1 VAPITAKENRGFPK
15 VTEPPGGRREA
26 LLDVAAEMVSTGDI
40 DGVSMESVAARAGV
54 SRALVYKHFA
64 NRHELL
70 AALYER
76 ESTILHA
83 ELSAAVQR
91 SGDLEAMLRALIE
104 GALAAQA
111 SRGATFA
118 TLGSQGGRTAVQRER
133 QRRRDARTLR
143 YFTGQAMRELGLH
156 EAAATAGMTL
166 ALGTIATV
174 LDRWRRER
182 TPEHAQRLA
191 DTYVAMVIG
200 GLRALRTGEAN
211 GPDRAV

>member
-1 VAPITAKENRGFPK
+1 M
-15 VTEPPGGRREA
+15 TEPPGGRREA

-40 DGVSMESVAARAGV
+40 DAVSMESVAAQAGV

-91 SGDLEAMLRALIE
+91 GGNLEAMLRALIE
-104 GALAAQA
+104 GALAGQA
-111 SRGATFA
+111 ARGATFA
-118 TLGSQGGRTAVQRER
+118 ALGSQGGRTAAQRDR

-143 YFTGQAMRELGLH
+143 YFTEQAVKELGLD
-156 EAAATAGMTL
+156 EASAAAGMTL

-174 LDRWRRER
+174 LDRWRRDR
-182 TPEHAQRLA
+182 TLEHAQRLA
-191 DTYVAMVIG
+191 DTYVTMVMG
-200 GLRALRTGEAN
+200 GLRALGTGGTKE
-211 GPDRAV
+211 PDRAR